1 MSALRGLAWKRA
13 RGLSD
18 GGGQGGIVEVLE
30 MPSRKAE
37 KIVGILRSE
46 ILSGQRAPGERLPT
60 YDALIEQFAITRPT
74 VSRVFRELRKEGLIE
89 VNGTR
94 RVFVASSFPHH
105 TRYLWVTSEQPGSLE
120 WTCFMATILELI
132 ERGETGLEGEVI
144 PLVGVDGRANNP
156 EYQRL
161 CEAVSHGSV
170 AGLFLMNSATVYLLP
185 ALQSPGLPRVA
196 IWAPLPH
203 AGLTQLDVDALLE
216 RAAARL
222 RKKGRR
228 VAVISPHAHNLER
241 AQEALAKQGFTKE
254 RVWALQVAP
263 VGCDQMTE
271 LLFDRA
277 DRPDSVFLTDDNL
290 VQPFLRGLKRARR
303 KAGKDV
309 YVLAHC
315 NWPRP
320 VGLAEGVEHIGFDVR
335 EVLAAGKE
343 CLDAQRGG
351 EESPVRIIPPR
362 FATEL
367 TRPLSSKP
375 GREDAFAHSP
385 APAR

>member
-1 MSALRGLAWKRA
+1 
-13 RGLSD
+13 
-18 GGGQGGIVEVLE
+18 

-60 YDALIEQFAITRPT
+60 YDALIEQFGVTRPT
-74 VSRVFRELRKEGLIE
+74 VARILRELRKEGLIE
-89 VNGTR
+89 VSGTR
-94 RVFVASSFPHH
+94 RIFVASSFPHN
-105 TRYLWVTSEQPGSLE
+105 TRYLWVTSEQPGSIE
-120 WTCFMATILELI
+120 WTCFMATILDLI
-132 ERGETGLEGEVI
+132 ETRETGIDGEVI

-161 CEAVSHGSV
+161 CDAVNHASV

-185 ALQSPGLPRVA
+185 ALQAPGLPRVA

-203 AGLTQLDVDALLE
+203 AGLTRLDVDSLVD
-216 RAAARL
+216 RAAERL
-222 RKKGRR
+222 KKKGARR
-228 VAVISPHAHNLER
+228 IAVISPHAPNLER
-241 AQEALAKQGFTKE
+241 SQKALAKLGFPKD

-263 VGCDQMTE
+263 VGCAQMTE

-277 DRPDSVFLTDDNL
+277 DRPDAVFLTDDNL
-290 VQPFLRGLKRARR
+290 VQPFLSGLKRAKR

-309 YVLAHC
+309 YVLSHC

-320 VGLAEGVEHIGFDVR
+320 VGLGEGVEHIGFDVR
-335 EVLAAGKE
+335 EVLAAAKE
-343 CLDAQRGG
+343 CIDAQRAGQ
-351 EESPVRIIPPR
+351 ESPTRLVPPR
-362 FATEL
+362 FANEL
-367 TRPLSSKP
+367 VRPLSPKAAR
-375 GREDAFAHSP
+375 GDGFAHSA

>member
-1 MSALRGLAWKRA
+1 
-13 RGLSD
+13 
-18 GGGQGGIVEVLE
+18 

-37 KIVGILRSE
+37 KIVGVLRSE

-74 VSRVFRELRKEGLIE
+74 VARVLRELRKEGLIE

-94 RVFVASSFPHH
+94 RIFVASSFPHH

-132 ERGETGLEGEVI
+132 EARETGIDGEII
-144 PLVGVDGRANNP
+144 PLTGVDGRANNP

-161 CEAVSHGSV
+161 CEAVAHGSV

-185 ALQSPGLPRVA
+185 ALQAPGLPRAA

-203 AGLTQLDVDALLE
+203 AGLTHLDVDALVE

-222 RKKGRR
+222 RSTGARR
-228 VAVISPHAHNLER
+228 VAIISPHAANVER
-241 AQEALAKQGFTKE
+241 SQRALARHGFSSE

-263 VGCDQMTE
+263 VGCAQLTE
-271 LLFDRA
+271 LLFDRT
-277 DRPDSVFLTDDNL
+277 DRPEAVFITDDNL
-290 VQPFLRGLKRARR
+290 VQPFLTGLKRAKRR
-303 KAGKDV
+303 AGKDV
-309 YVLAHC
+309 FVLAHC
-315 NWPRP
+315 NWPKP

-335 EVLAAGKE
+335 EVLSAAKA
-343 CLDAQRGG
+343 CIDAQRGG
-351 EESPVRIIPPR
+351 EESPTRVVPPR
-362 FATEL
+362 FASEL
-367 TRPLSSKP
+367 V
-375 GREDAFAHSP
+375 FP
-385 APAR
+385 APSKSRYDDVRHSAPSPR

>member
-1 MSALRGLAWKRA
+1 
-13 RGLSD
+13 
-18 GGGQGGIVEVLE
+18 

-37 KIVGILRSE
+37 KIVAMLRSE

-74 VSRVFRELRKEGLIE
+74 VARVLRELRKEGLIE

-94 RVFVASSFPHH
+94 RIFVASSFPHN
-105 TRYLWVTSEQPGSLE
+105 TRYLWVTSERPGSLE
-120 WTCFMATILELI
+120 WTCFMATILDLI
-132 ERGETGLEGEVI
+132 ERGETGIDGEVI

-161 CEAVSHGSV
+161 CDAVSHGSV

-185 ALQSPGLPRVA
+185 ALQAPGLPRVA

-203 AGLTQLDVDALLE
+203 AGLTRLDIDSLLE
-216 RAAARL
+216 RAATRL

-228 VAVISPHAHNLER
+228 VAVISPHALNLAH
-241 AQEALAKQGFTKE
+241 AQKALTKQGFSKD
-254 RVWALQVAP
+254 RVWALQVSA

-271 LLFDRA
+271 LLFERT
-277 DRPDSVFLTDDNL
+277 DRPDAVFITDDNL
-290 VQPFLRGLKRARR
+290 VQPFLAGLKRAKR

-315 NWPRP
+315 NWPKP

-335 EVLAAGKE
+335 EVFIAGKE
-343 CLDAQRGG
+343 CIDQQRAGQA
-351 EESPVRIIPPR
+351 SPMRLVPPR
-362 FATEL
+362 FANEL
-367 TRPLSSKP
+367 LWPMSPKAA
-375 GREDAFAHSP
+375 REDGFVHSASP
-385 APAR
+385 AE

>member
-1 MSALRGLAWKRA
+1 
-13 RGLSD
+13 
-18 GGGQGGIVEVLE
+18 

-37 KIVGILRSE
+37 KIVEVLRRE
-46 ILSGQRAPGERLPT
+46 ILSGLRAPGEKLPT
-60 YDALIEQFAITRPT
+60 YDALIEQFAVTRPT
-74 VSRVFRELRKEGLIE
+74 VARVLRELRKEGLIE

-94 RVFVASSFPHH
+94 RISVASSFPHH

-120 WTCFMATILELI
+120 WTCFMATILDLI
-132 ERGETGLEGEVI
+132 ERKETGIDGEVI

-156 EYQRL
+156 EYQSL
-161 CEAVSHGSV
+161 CDAVNHGSV

-185 ALQSPGLPRVA
+185 ILQAGGLPRVA

-203 AGLTQLDVDALLE
+203 AGLTRLDVDALLD

-222 RKKGRR
+222 RKRGRR

-241 AQEALAKQGFTKE
+241 AQRALAKEGFPKD
-254 RVWALQVAP
+254 RIWALQAAP
-263 VGCDQMTE
+263 VGCEQMTE
-271 LLFDRA
+271 LLFDRT
-277 DRPDSVFLTDDNL
+277 DRPDAVFITDDNL
-290 VQPFLRGLKRARR
+290 VQPFLTGLKRAKR

-320 VGLAEGVEHIGFDVR
+320 VGLADGVEHIGFDVR
-335 EVLAAGKE
+335 EVLMLAKE
-343 CLDAQRGG
+343 CIDAQRAG
-351 EESPVRIIPPR
+351 EGSPLRVVPPR
-362 FATEL
+362 FASEL
-367 TRPLSSKP
+367 IRPISPKVPRAES
-375 GREDAFAHSP
+375 FAHSA